1 VVTRTDYNQIA
12 VKAAYSVLIEVVR
25 ILGEYRDNIV
35 LIGGWV
41 PQFLFKNESEMHT
54 GSIDVD
60 LALDHK
66 RITDEAYKG
75 IHDLLLER
83 KYRQGKQPFI
93 FHRTV
98 RIEGTEVS
106 VQVDLL
112 SGEYEGTGKSHRHQ
126 RVQELCARKVRG
138 CDLAFNDPIEL
149 TIEGN
154 LPGGAKDSAVIKVAS
169 IVPFLIMKA
178 IVMDDRLKEKD
189 AYDIYY
195 CLKQYS
201 DKLVDLVA
209 EFRPHLKNG
218 LVQEG
223 LTKLA
228 RNFASAEHIGPKFV
242 AAFEEI
248 TDEEDRI
255 QMERDAFERA
265 NYLLQKLGVEGIS
278 GTSKSK

>member
-1 VVTRTDYNQIA
+1 VVTKTDYNQIA
-12 VKAAYSVLIEVVR
+12 VKAAYSVLIEIVR
-25 ILGEYRDNIV
+25 VLGEYRDYIV

-41 PQFLFKNESEMHT
+41 PQFLFQNKGELHT

-75 IHDLLLER
+75 IHDLLLEG
-83 KYRQGKQPFI
+83 KYKQGKQPFI

-98 RIEGTEVS
+98 NIEGTDVN
-106 VQVDLL
+106 VQIDLL

-126 RVQELCARKVRG
+126 RVQEIRARKVRG
-138 CDLAFNDPIEL
+138 CDLAFDDPIEV

-154 LPGGAKDSAVIKVAS
+154 LPSGAKDSAIIRVAS

-178 IVMDDRLKEKD
+178 IVLDDRMKEKD

-201 DKLVDLVA
+201 DRLDDLVA

-218 LVQEG
+218 LIQEG
-223 LTKLA
+223 LAKLA
-228 RNFASAEHIGPKFV
+228 KNFASAEHTGPKFV
-242 AAFEEI
+242 TAFEEI

-255 QMERDAFERA
+255 QMERDAFERV
-265 NYLLQKLGVEGIS
+265 NYLLQELGIV
-278 GTSKSK
+278 

>member
-1 VVTRTDYNQIA
+1 MVTKKDYNQIA
-12 VKAAYSVLIEVVR
+12 VKAAHSVLIEVVR
-25 ILGEYRDNIV
+25 VLGEYRDNIV

-41 PQFLFKNESEMHT
+41 PQFLFQNKSELHT

-66 RITDEAYKG
+66 RISDEGYKC
-75 IHDLLLER
+75 INDLLLDR
-83 KYRQGKQPFI
+83 GYQPGKQPFI
-93 FHRTV
+93 FHRKV
-98 RIEGTEVS
+98 NIEGTEVN
-106 VQVDLL
+106 VQLDLL

-126 RVQELCARKVRG
+126 RVQEIRARKVRG

-149 TIEGN
+149 TIEGI
-154 LPGGAKDSAVIKVAS
+154 LPGGAKNSAVIRVAS

-178 IVMDDRLKEKD
+178 IVLDDRLKEKD

-201 DKLVDLVA
+201 DRLDELVA
-209 EFRPHLKNG
+209 KFRPHLNSG
-218 LVQEG
+218 LIREG
-223 LTKLA
+223 LAKLA
-228 RNFASAEHIGPKFV
+228 RNFASEEHTGPKFV

-255 QMERDAFERA
+255 QMERDAFERV
-265 NYLLQKLGVEGIS
+265 NYLLQELGVV
-278 GTSKSK
+278 

>member
-1 VVTRTDYNQIA
+1 VVTKTDYNQIA

-25 ILGEYRDNIV
+25 ILGEYREHIV

-41 PQFLFKNESEMHT
+41 PQFLFQHKSELHT

-66 RITDEAYKG
+66 QIGDEAYKS

-83 KYRQGKQPFI
+83 KYTPGKQPFI

-98 RIEGTEVS
+98 NIEGAEVD

-126 RVQELCARKVRG
+126 KVQDIRARKVRG
-138 CDLAFNDPIEL
+138 CDLAFDDPIEL

-154 LPGGAKDSAVIKVAS
+154 LPDGAKDSAIIRVAS

-178 IVMDDRLKEKD
+178 IVLDDRLKEKD

-195 CLKQYS
+195 CLKQYA
-201 DKLVDLVA
+201 DKLDDLVT
-209 EFRPHLKNG
+209 EFRPYLKNG
-218 LVQEG
+218 LIQEG
-223 LTKLA
+223 LAKLA
-228 RNFASAEHIGPKFV
+228 KNFASVAHTGPKFV

-248 TDEEDRI
+248 TDEEDRT
-255 QMERDAFERA
+255 QMERDAFERV
-265 NYLLQKLGVEGIS
+265 NYLLQALWR
-278 GTSKSK
+278 